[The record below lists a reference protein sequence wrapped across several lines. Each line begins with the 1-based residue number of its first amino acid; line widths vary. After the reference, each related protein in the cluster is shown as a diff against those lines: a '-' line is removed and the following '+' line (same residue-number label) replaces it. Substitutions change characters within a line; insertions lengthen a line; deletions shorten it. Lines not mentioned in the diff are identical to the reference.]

1 MGDLLYFISSTLEQ
15 GFIYGIVGL
24 GVYITYKILDFP
36 DMTIDGTFPLGAAVT
51 ALCLT
56 NGINPF
62 IACILSVI
70 AGMIGGMV
78 TGILHVKFK
87 ISNLLSGILVMI
99 GLYSVNLRIMGKSN
113 VPFFGLD
120 TIFTVTDFMKPIIL
134 LVIFAIGIKIVLDLF
149 LKTKLGYVLKTV
161 GDNEQLVT
169 SLGINKDMIKVIG
182 TSIANGLGALAG
194 SIMAQNQGFADA
206 GMGTGNVVIGLAAV
220 ILGTSIFK
228 KVKFMTATS
237 MTIIG
242 SILYKLA
249 IAAALKIGL
258 DPNDLKLMTAL
269 IVIVILAANNVK
281 LGSILGKKEEKR
293 GEVVASNTKSIQGI
307 Q

>member
-1 MGDLLYFISSTLEQ
+1 MGDLLYFILSTLEQ

-56 NGINPF
+56 RGINPF
-62 IACILSVI
+62 IACALSVI
-70 AGMIGGMV
+70 AGMLGGMI

-99 GLYSVNLRIMGKSN
+99 GLYSINLRVMGKSN

-120 TIFTVTDFMKPIIL
+120 TIFSVANFVKPIIL
-134 LVIFAIGIKIVLDLF
+134 LGVFAIGIKLILDIF

-169 SLGINKDMIKVIG
+169 SLGINKNMIKVIG
-182 TSIANGLGALAG
+182 ISIANGLGALAG
-194 SIMAQNQGFADA
+194 SIMAQNQGYADA

-220 ILGTSIFK
+220 ILGTSLFK
-228 KVKFMTATS
+228 KVRFMTATS
-237 MTIIG
+237 MTVAGAIF
-242 SILYKLA
+242 YKLA
-249 IAAALKIGL
+249 ISAALRVGL
-258 DPNDLKLMTAL
+258 NPNDLKLVTAL
-269 IVIVILAANNVK
+269 IVVVILAANDIK
-281 LGSILGKKEEKR
+281 FRSIRGKKEGKR
-293 GEVVASNTKSIQGI
+293 GEVVASNTKSVQGI